1 MEENAVEDV
10 GEAVRIEHVLRH
22 SENKCIFTPSWH
34 LCTYVTKLISD
45 NHTSSRFLVLNLV
58 EIGTISMRAP

>member
-45 NHTSSRFLVLNLV
+45 NHTSSRFLV
-58 EIGTISMRAP
+58 